1 LQTLLVVIV
10 GVGLVTQAV
19 DVVDLWFQ
27 AKLLGRLTATA
38 RVVALLGGA
47 TAKVACVIS
56 AAPLPYFA
64 LATAFETLLYASAL
78 SVAYQA
84 APIGHAWRWSF
95 TRARALVADAWP
107 FIVSGVAI
115 MVYMRINQVMLQALD
130 GAAGVGLYAAVLP
143 FSDTWNVIP
152 TAICTSA
159 ASTFARLRI
168 TDRAAYERRLQQ
180 LFRFMFVL
188 SAGIALVT
196 TLLSR
201 MLVEVLLGP
210 AYVVAAP
217 VLAIQVWSAVFVF
230 IGVAQ
235 SIWIVNENRGRI
247 LMLQTAL
254 GAITAVCC
262 NLVLIPKF
270 GVAGAAV
277 TTLISYGVSAYLS
290 NLVVAPR
297 LFWMQT
303 RALLLWVR
311 P

>member
-1 LQTLLVVIV
+1 
-10 GVGLVTQAV
+10 
-19 DVVDLWFQ
+19 
-27 AKLLGRLTATA
+27 
-38 RVVALLGGA
+38 
-47 TAKVACVIS
+47 
-56 AAPLPYFA
+56 
-64 LATAFETLLYASAL
+64 
-78 SVAYQA
+78 
-84 APIGHAWRWSF
+84 
-95 TRARALVADAWP
+95 
-107 FIVSGVAI
+107 
-115 MVYMRINQVMLQALD
+115 
-130 GAAGVGLYAAVLP
+130 
-143 FSDTWNVIP
+143 
-152 TAICTSA
+152 
-159 ASTFARLRI
+159 LRI

-247 LMLQTAL
+247 LMLQAAL